1 MDIKNAFL
9 NEILKDIYIVQ
20 PKKYENNNCKGLVCK
35 LKWVV
40 YALK

>member
-1 MDIKNAFL
+1 MDVKSAFL

-20 PKKYENNNCKGLVCK
+20 PKKYKNNNCKGLVHK
-35 LKWVV
+35 LKRAV